1 MKRNKTNVHPN
12 VYRSTH
18 VLAALFTITKIRN
31 NPSVHKLMK

>member
-1 MKRNKTNVHPN
+1 MNRNKTNVHPK
-12 VYRSTH
+12 SCTH